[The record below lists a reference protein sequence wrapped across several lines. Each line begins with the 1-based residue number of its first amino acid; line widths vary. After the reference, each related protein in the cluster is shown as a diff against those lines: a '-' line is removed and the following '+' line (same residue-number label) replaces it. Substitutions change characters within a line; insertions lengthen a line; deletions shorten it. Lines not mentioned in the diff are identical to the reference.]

1 MALFDFFKRETPKET
16 IDLDKEA
23 ARIAAIYETYPEFPV
38 MSADRDVDIWLQ
50 AIANGSVTIAPKEHM
65 TRNEDGLLPGEVLL
79 LDWVN
84 EKDSTFTDFPDFF
97 EMEFGIDPVEA
108 TNQLLFSDYLDILNE
123 PSVLEFWS
131 LTQLNEVL
139 EENGLTTCSDQEQ
152 AITKIKKEFSKDY
165 ITNMIDPGIYVL
177 MEKGQ
182 KIVEK
187 YTDFIHEY
195 LDTPPE

>member
-50 AIANGSVTIAPKEHM
+50 AIANGSVTIVPKEHM

>member
-50 AIANGSVTIAPKEHM
+50 AIANGSVTIVPKEHM

-108 TNQLLFSDYLDILNE
+108 TNKLLFSDYLDILNE

-131 LTQLNEVL
+131 LTQLNDVL
-139 EENGLTTCSDQEQ
+139 EENGLTSCSDKKQ

-187 YTDFIHEY
+187 YADFIHEY

>member
-38 MSADRDVDIWLQ
+38 MSADRDVDAWLEE
-50 AIANGSVTIAPKEHM
+50 IANGSAKIVPREHM

-97 EMEFGIDPVEA
+97 EMDFGIDPAET

-131 LTQLNEVL
+131 LTQLNDVL
-139 EENGLTTCSDQEQ
+139 EENGLTICSDKKQ

-187 YTDFIHEY
+187 YTDFIHGY

>member
-23 ARIAAIYETYPEFPV
+23 TRIAAIYETYPEFPV

-50 AIANGSVTIAPKEHM
+50 AIANGSVTIVPKEHM

-131 LTQLNEVL
+131 LTQLNDVL
-139 EENGLTTCSDQEQ
+139 EENSLTSCSDKKQ
-152 AITKIKKEFSKDY
+152 AIIKIKKEFSKDY

-187 YTDFIHEY
+187 YADFIHEY
-195 LDTPPE
+195 LDTPPK

>member
-16 IDLDKEA
+16 IDLDKEV

-50 AIANGSVTIAPKEHM
+50 AVANGSVTIVPKEHM

-97 EMEFGIDPVEA
+97 EIEFGIDPVEA

-131 LTQLNEVL
+131 LTQLNDVL
-139 EENGLTTCSDQEQ
+139 EENGLTICSDKKK

-187 YTDFIHEY
+187 YADLIHEY